1 MGTVS
6 DKRVKVMAQKGL
18 WMLAAILAM
27 LIGLYPGIYF
37 FVDRKFGLLSSKS
50 NEILTDTI

>member
-18 WMLAAILAM
+18 WILAAILAM

>member
-18 WMLAAILAM
+18 WMLAAILVM
-27 LIGLYPGIYF
+27 LIGLYPDIYF